1 MEGPMSGQEI
11 LTFETNPSIRPHRC
25 RSANGQSEAQ
35 PLNVM
40 RYRPHEHVFM
50 QGDRLSGIYKVLKGT
65 VICYRLM
72 ADGRRHIQSFVSGG
86 EYLAITFADR
96 HDVSA
101 EAITDVEVLCT
112 PRAAFD
118 RHLESD
124 MSFRRGILTM
134 MGTKL
139 RSAREQALL
148 LARKSAM
155 ERTASFLIFLDER
168 FRNPKTGYVEIRMSR
183 CDIADYLGLTLET
196 VSRMMNK
203 LKQSGIIDLPQATR
217 FTVCKREQLIA
228 MAGEVDCLEGL
239 AA

>member
-1 MEGPMSGQEI
+1 MTGQEI
-11 LTFETNPSIRPHRC
+11 LSVETDSQIRPHRC
-25 RSANGQSEAQ
+25 RNTIERVESQ
-35 PLNVM
+35 PLNVLKFSAQK
-40 RYRPHEHVFM
+40 HVFM
-50 QGDRLSGIYKVLKGT
+50 QGDRLKGIYKVLKGT

-86 EYLAITFADR
+86 DYLAITFADR

-101 EAITDVEVLCT
+101 EAITDVEILCT
-112 PRAAFD
+112 PRAVFD
-118 RHLESD
+118 RQLESD
-124 MSFRRGILTM
+124 MGFRRGILTM
-134 MGTKL
+134 MGHNL

-148 LARKSAM
+148 LARKNAM

-168 FRNPKTGYVEIRMSR
+168 FRDPKTGYVEIRMSR

-217 FTVCKREQLIA
+217 FAVCKRAQLIA
-228 MAGEVDCLEGL
+228 LAGEIDESENL

>member
-1 MEGPMSGQEI
+1 MTGQDVLSI
-11 LTFETNPSIRPHRC
+11 TTNSHIRPHRC
-25 RSANGQSEAQ
+25 RNAIERVEPQ
-35 PLNVM
+35 PLNIL
-40 RYRPHEHVFM
+40 RFSPQEHVFM
-50 QGDRLSGIYKVLKGT
+50 QGDRLRGIYKVLKGT

-86 EYLAITFADR
+86 EYLAVSFAER

-101 EAITDVEVLCT
+101 EALTDVEVLCT

-124 MSFRRGILTM
+124 MQFRRGILTM
-134 MGTKL
+134 MGSKL

-148 LARKSAM
+148 LARKNAM

-168 FRNPKTGYVEIRMSR
+168 FRNPKTGYVDIRMSR

-217 FTVCKREQLIA
+217 FTVCKRAQLIA
-228 MAGEVDCLEGL
+228 MAGEVEGL
-239 AA
+239 EDLAA

>member
-1 MEGPMSGQEI
+1 MTGQDVLSI
-11 LTFETNPSIRPHRC
+11 TTNSHICPHPR
-25 RSANGQSEAQ
+25 RNALERVEPQ
-35 PLNVM
+35 PQNVL
-40 RYRPHEHVFM
+40 RFSPQEHVFM

-86 EYLAITFADR
+86 EYLAISFAER

-101 EAITDVEVLCT
+101 EALTDVEVLCT

-118 RHLESD
+118 RYLEID
-124 MSFRRGILTM
+124 MQFRRGILTM
-134 MGTKL
+134 MGSKL

-148 LARKSAM
+148 LARKNAM

-168 FRNPKTGYVEIRMSR
+168 FRNPKTGYVDIRMSR

-217 FTVCKREQLIA
+217 FTVCKRAQLIA
-228 MAGEVDCLEGL
+228 MAGEVEGL
-239 AA
+239 EDLAA

>member
-1 MEGPMSGQEI
+1 MTGQEI
-11 LTFETNPSIRPHRC
+11 LSFETNSQIRPRRC
-25 RSANGQSEAQ
+25 RRQTERVESQ
-35 PLNVM
+35 PLNVL
-40 RYRPHEHVFM
+40 RFRPQEHVFM
-50 QGDRLSGIYKVLKGT
+50 QGDRLNGIYEVLKGT
-65 VICYRLM
+65 IICYRLM

-86 EYLAITFADR
+86 EYLAISFAER

-101 EAITDVEVLCT
+101 EALTDVEILCT

-124 MSFRRGILTM
+124 MAFRRGILTM
-134 MGTKL
+134 MGHKL

-148 LARKSAM
+148 LARKNAM
-155 ERTASFLIFLDER
+155 ERTASFLLFLDER
-168 FRNPKTGYVEIRMSR
+168 FCDPKTGYVEIRMSR

-203 LKQSGIIDLPQATR
+203 LKQAGIIDLPQATR
-217 FTVCKREQLIA
+217 FAICKRAQLVA
-228 MAGEVDCLEGL
+228 MAGEVDGLEDL